1 MLIKMSEVN
10 FRVPGGPGM
19 VTPIEHFHRKTTYAR
34 AKSKRGHESRL
45 PSRGLQAPRSKSYTS
60 EWRFEQHGE
69 QDF

>member
-1 MLIKMSEVN
+1 MLIKMSVVYSM
-10 FRVPGGPGM
+10 VPGGPWL
-19 VTPIEHFHRKTTYAR
+19 VTHIGHFHRKTTYSR